1 MRQTPTSKNRLIQAK
16 KKKDRSEMP
25 AMIIPI
31 NRQIKTTATK
41 RYFRAA
47 VALCHESIK
56 LTYFRT
62 KRDQGLKV
70 K

>member
-1 MRQTPTSKNRLIQAK
+1 
-16 KKKDRSEMP
+16 MP